1 MQTKIEIVTM
11 AVTKLKMYENHLREN
26 DTTVQMLTHS
36 IKEYGVVKPILIDGN
51 GVVVDG
57 EALLKAAI
65 QLTISEVPCII
76 IDELTD
82 EQIKSLRLVLNK
94 TQEFTTW
101 DFERLAEE
109 LAEIEIDLTT
119 YEFPDLKDV
128 SLNISDS
135 DFLQDTEIVRN
146 RDKKGVVCPNCGNE
160 FEL

>member
-26 DTTVQMLTHS
+26 DKTVQMLTHS
-36 IKEYGVVKPILIDGN
+36 IKEYGMVKPILIDGN

-65 QLTISEVPCII
+65 QLTISDVPCII

-101 DFERLAEE
+101 DFETLAEE
-109 LAEIEIDLTT
+109 LAEIDIDLTA
-119 YEFPDLKDV
+119 YEFPDLRDV

-135 DFLQDTEIVRN
+135 DFLQDTDIVRN
-146 RDKKGVVCPNCGNE
+146 RDKKAVICPNCGNE
-160 FEL
+160 FEI